1 FKNYVL
7 RGKDSDLTKLL
18 SNVQIA
24 NKILDQYLTLP
35 GVSQTIDEEIKTIR
49 GTVNNYKNAAESI
62 NAMKDSVENIAE
74 IDSFVKINDGP
85 ALEAIKRLGEGNFG
99 IDPSYWF
106 KTMSVKINLLKQF
119 EDKLAKELAVK
130 STVLKSSATFNL
142 ITIAIVSLVGLFI
155 SIGLSTLISKNLR
168 QQIGGEPS
176 DIEAIANQIAEGS
189 LEVKRQNGQSSG
201 VYAAIM
207 SMQNKLSTVISEI
220 QTLVDAAR
228 KGDLSN
234 RIELEN
240 KTGFYKSLTEG
251 VNDVVESSD
260 SIINDTVRV
269 FSSLATGDLNQTITT
284 SYQGSFNQLKEDAN
298 ATVAKLKQVIEGDI
312 QALVNAALKGD
323 LTNRIDLSDKEGFFS
338 DMSMG
343 INQLVDSVNNI
354 FNDASTAMDSMA
366 HGDLT
371 KPIQNNYL
379 GQFDTL
385 KNNINETM
393 HNLESTITTL
403 RESSDVV

>member
-1 FKNYVL
+1 M
-7 RGKDSDLTKLL
+7 
-18 SNVQIA
+18 
-24 NKILDQYLTLP
+24 
-35 GVSQTIDEEIKTIR
+35 SQSIDDEIKTIR

-403 RESSDVV
+403 RESSDVVTSTSKEK